1 MTIMPHIPRILS
13 PIDLCLAAVG
23 LSSCLSATHRVVKT
37 WGQSADAVYWVNEL
51 EGETDC
57 LYRVGN
63 ELYVQGYRS
72 SGDVTMGVDNCYGG
86 IWMYP
91 EEAVY
96 EVTPHTN
103 KAEKVWLRLADMD
116 WSDAQRYFRTGE
128 TRFTSDYISLRV
140 TSRDALTELP
150 SHAARLAVPRTRRV
164 NLAVQD
170 GLSAGKNWD
179 WERDGYGRPSDHISA
194 DAHALYAYPLAG
206 ALFLAVDVPLTLVN
220 GVWAIPA
227 TAIGAIMYYK

>member
-1 MTIMPHIPRILS
+1 MTKSPFFRILAS
-13 PIDLCLAAVG
+13 LAICLAAGG
-23 LSSCLSATHRVVKT
+23 LSSCISATHRVVKT
-37 WGQSADAVYWVNEL
+37 WGQSADEVYWVNEL
-51 EGETDC
+51 EGTTDC
-57 LYRVGN
+57 LYRVGK

-72 SGDVTMGVDNCYGG
+72 SGDVTMDLDNCYGG
-86 IWMYP
+86 IWLHP

-96 EVTPHTN
+96 NVTPHTAE
-103 KAEKVWLRLADMD
+103 AEKVWLRIKDRD
-116 WSDAQRYFRTGE
+116 WDEVRRFFRTGE
-128 TRFTSDYISLRV
+128 TRFTSEYISLHV
-140 TSRDALTELP
+140 TSKDALTELP
-150 SHAARLAVPRTRRV
+150 SHAVRLPVPRTRRV
-164 NLAVQD
+164 QLVVKD

-220 GVWAIPA
+220 GVWTIPA

>member
-1 MTIMPHIPRILS
+1 MTMPLIPRILTTTA
-13 PIDLCLAAVG
+13 LCLVAVG
-23 LSSCLSATHRVVKT
+23 LSSCISATHRVVKT

-57 LYRVGN
+57 LYRVGK

-72 SGDVTMGVDNCYGG
+72 SGDVTMDLDNCYGG
-86 IWMYP
+86 IWLHP

-96 EVTPHTN
+96 NVTPHTAE
-103 KAEKVWLRLADMD
+103 AEKVWLRIKDRD
-116 WSDAQRYFRTGE
+116 WDEVRRFFRTGE
-128 TRFTSDYISLRV
+128 TRFTSEYISLHV
-140 TSRDALTELP
+140 TSKDALTELP
-150 SHAARLAVPRTRRV
+150 SHAVRLPVPRTRRV
-164 NLAVQD
+164 QLVVKD

-220 GVWAIPA
+220 GVWTIPA

>member
-1 MTIMPHIPRILS
+1 MPTIARILTTTA
-13 PIDLCLAAVG
+13 LCLAAVS
-23 LSSCLSATHRVVKT
+23 LSSCISATHRVVKA
-37 WGQSADAVYWVNEL
+37 WGQSADEVYWANEL
-51 EGETDC
+51 GGTTDC

-72 SGDVTMGVDNCYGG
+72 SGDVSMGVENCFGG
-86 IWMYP
+86 IWMNP

-96 EVTPHTN
+96 EVTPHPD
-103 KAEKVWLRLADMD
+103 KAEKVWLRLSDMD

-128 TRFTSDYISLRV
+128 TRFSSDCISLRV

-164 NLAVQD
+164 TLAVQD

-179 WERDGYGRPSDHISA
+179 WERDEYGRPSDHISA

-220 GVWAIPA
+220 GVWTIPA

>member
-1 MTIMPHIPRILS
+1 MTMPTIHRILTTTA
-13 PIDLCLAAVG
+13 LGLAAVG
-23 LSSCLSATHRVVKT
+23 VSSCISATHRVVKA
-37 WGQSADAVYWVNEL
+37 WGQSADEVYWANEL
-51 EGETDC
+51 GGTTDC

-72 SGDVTMGVDNCYGG
+72 SGDVSMGVENCFGG
-86 IWMYP
+86 IWMNP

-96 EVTPHTN
+96 EVTPHPD
-103 KAEKVWLRLADMD
+103 KAEKVWLRLSDMD

-128 TRFTSDYISLRV
+128 TRFSSDCISLRV
-140 TSRDALTELP
+140 TSHDALTELP

-164 NLAVQD
+164 TLAVQD

-179 WERDGYGRPSDHISA
+179 WERDEYGRPSDHISA

-206 ALFLAVDVPLTLVN
+206 ALFLGVDIPLTLVN
-220 GVWAIPA
+220 GVWTIPA

>member
-1 MTIMPHIPRILS
+1 MTTSPFHRILAS
-13 PIDLCLAAVG
+13 TALCLAAVG
-23 LSSCLSATHRVVKT
+23 LSSCICATHRVVKT
-37 WGQSADAVYWVNEL
+37 WGQSADEVYWVNEL
-51 EGETDC
+51 EGTTDC
-57 LYRVGN
+57 LYRVGK

-96 EVTPHTN
+96 EVTPHPD
-103 KAEKVWLRLADMD
+103 KAEKVWLRIKDRD
-116 WSDAQRYFRTGE
+116 WDEVRRFFRTGE
-128 TRFTSDYISLRV
+128 TRFSSEYISLHV
-140 TSRDALTELP
+140 TSKDALTELP
-150 SHAARLAVPRTRRV
+150 SHAVRLPVPRTRRV
-164 NLAVQD
+164 RLVVKD

-206 ALFLAVDVPLTLVN
+206 ILFLGVDVPLTLVN
-220 GVWAIPA
+220 GVWTIPA
-227 TAIGAIMYYK
+227 TMIGAIMYYK